1 MRFIEGISYKIFR
14 YRQSTAFFKIVKEY
28 WEEVLMSNLTFNEH
42 EKYNNLDEITG
53 IESIYEVL
61 KYFKIFTDKEE
72 IESCF
77 VDNQLILSAIKK
89 LGKRENFKVKK
100 LVMFNFRKIKK
111 YSLPLIFILN
121 DKRYVII
128 TNIQEEHLI
137 FYDTQK
143 QTYNEILIEDI
154 YEIWYG
160 DILIIKPL
168 KRIREENFSVK
179 WFIKPLLI
187 YKKSLIEVLTST
199 FFLQLLALLS
209 PLIMQVIIDKV
220 LTHNSYNTLKVLSLT
235 MLLIIFFE
243 FLLGLAKNYIFTNI
257 TSKVDVLLGMKVF
270 RHLVYLPLPFFEE
283 RRTGDV
289 LTKVREVENVRNF

>member
-1 MRFIEGISYKIFR
+1 
-14 YRQSTAFFKIVKEY
+14 
-28 WEEVLMSNLTFNEH
+28 MSNLTFNEH
-42 EKYNNLDEITG
+42 EKYNNSDEITG

-111 YSLPLIFILN
+111 YPLPLIFILN

-168 KRIREENFSVK
+168 KRINKVEIRIFSNVK
-179 WFIKPLLI
+179 AFLDEIK
-187 YKKSLIEVLTST
+187 K
-199 FFLQLLALLS
+199 
-209 PLIMQVIIDKV
+209 
-220 LTHNSYNTLKVLSLT
+220 NTPQEGAT
-235 MLLIIFFE
+235 
-243 FLLGLAKNYIFTNI
+243 
-257 TSKVDVLLGMKVF
+257 
-270 RHLVYLPLPFFEE
+270 
-283 RRTGDV
+283 
-289 LTKVREVENVRNF
+289 